1 MLRCGVVAFARW
13 DPFRDLIAIQHRI
26 ERLSATSVHGWAPAV
41 DLCETAEA
49 FIITAELPGLSRDQ
63 IRVDVRDGRLTLQ
76 GRRDAR
82 ITCDHYHQV
91 ERGHGEFSRTFA
103 LPPTIDADRISAD
116 LADGILTVIVPKTPE
131 AGPRRVDVS

>member
-26 ERLSATSVHGWAPAV
+26 ERLSATSAHGWAPAV

-103 LPPTIDADRISAD
+103 LPPTIDADHISAD

>member
-26 ERLSATSVHGWAPAV
+26 ERLSAAGPHGWAPAV

-49 FIITAELPGLSRDQ
+49 FIIRAELPGVSREQ
-63 IRVDVRDGRLTLQ
+63 VRINVHEGRLTLQ
-76 GRRDAR
+76 GRREAR
-82 ITCDHYHQV
+82 VACEHYHQV

-103 LPPTIDADRISAD
+103 LPSSTDADAITAD
-116 LADGILTVIVPKTPE
+116 LADGILTVVVPKAAGT
-131 AGPRRVDVS
+131 GPRRVAVS